1 MKVVLVGDTKV
12 GKTCLLNRLTTGTFR
27 DTAATIGAAFQTHT
41 VQTLSGARTLQIWD
55 TAGQEKYRS
64 LAPMYY
70 RAAQVALI
78 CFDLT
83 NRESY
88 EAVAPWADE
97 MAEKTPG
104 DIQTIIVGN
113 KADLADQRAVTQE
126 EANELAFQ
134 KGASHY
140 LECSAKNG
148 AGVLDLFT
156 KVPELI
162 PGTPG
167 APAEVAPDL
176 ATAGGGGDGG
186 CC

>member
-1 MKVVLVGDTKV
+1 MKDILVGDTKV

-41 VQTLSGARTLQIWD
+41 VQTASGARTLQIWD

-88 EAVAPWADE
+88 DAVGPWADE
-97 MAEKTPG
+97 LAEKTTG
-104 DIQTIIVGN
+104 EIQMLIVGN
-113 KADLADQRAVTQE
+113 KADLDEQRVVTHE

-134 KGASHY
+134 KGAAFY
-140 LECSAKNG
+140 LECSAKT
-148 AGVLDLFT
+148 GVVVMDLFT
-156 KVPELI
+156 KIAELVPA
-162 PGTPG
+162 
-167 APAEVAPDL
+167 APAQVAPDIP
-176 ATAGGGGDGG
+176 AASGG

>member
-12 GKTCLLNRLTTGTFR
+12 GKTCLLNRLTTGSFR

-41 VQTLSGARTLQIWD
+41 LQTTTGSRTLQIWD

-88 EAVAPWADE
+88 EAVGPWADE
-97 MAEKTPG
+97 LAEKTSS
-104 DIQTIIVGN
+104 DIQTIMVGN
-113 KADLADQRAVTQE
+113 KADLTDARAITTE
-126 EANELAFQ
+126 EARELAFE
-134 KGASHY
+134 KGAAHY
-140 LECSAKNG
+140 VECSAKSG
-148 AGVLDLFT
+148 DGVIDLFM
-156 KVPELI
+156 KVADLM
-162 PGTPG
+162 PGQTG
-167 APAEVAPDL
+167 AVSEAPPNIAA
-176 ATAGGGGDGG
+176 ATAEGGGG